1 MDPAYHVPDSTD
13 WLNTPLKDLADLENA
28 LHCQICKE
36 FYDTPMITSCSHTF
50 CSKCIRTSLSTDG
63 KCPAC
68 RTADQASKLRNN
80 WALQEV
86 VATFQKA
93 RPAAIEVAK
102 QDHDA
107 QQNRNS
113 RTKRKRTV
121 PDEEDGGSEHAGEGR
136 QTRSKSRKVATS
148 QPATLAPIEIQDT
161 DPEDDGDFQPE
172 PDDGLVEC
180 LLGCGKRM
188 KPEQM
193 DSHLDRCEDEKKAA
207 ATRPKSHTPV
217 ANAFGPRPSPRQQK
231 ARPEER
237 LAELNYSLLKEIGMR
252 KKLEELGIP
261 AWGNKQLMVRRH
273 VEWVNLW
280 NANCDSRQPRTKREL
295 LGELDTWERTQG
307 GRAPGGQA
315 SFAAN
320 VMKKDFDGA
329 GWASKNKDEFS
340 RLIADA
346 KRKKGVQPSVDSP
359 ARGEEESGQDNEKRS
374 SNGEKADSPKSSH
387 PQDQTALSAEGES
400 TVAADTHHAT
410 SPEASQNI
418 NHGPE
423 DNPSNHPS
431 EAETAP
437 LPNQPPIPP
446 PSSNPPTTNNPPPS
460 HPHLS
465 DALPTPPEPPST
477 TTTTAASIAA
487 AAREDGSSQP
497 RRSSRDEHTAN
508 EHTGLPCHLPAHL
521 NPEQQ
526 ASPTAASTTKK
537 VPMFAVPAQAL
548 ADWDGGA
555 GGAAGGVSGDGGGV
569 GGGGN
574 VDGPT

>member
-13 WLNTPLKDLADLENA
+13 WLNTPLKDFADLENA

-93 RPAAIEVAK
+93 RPAAIEVAR

-217 ANAFGPRPSPRQQK
+217 ANAFGPRPSPRQRN

-295 LGELDTWERTQG
+295 LSELDTWERTQG

-346 KRKKGVQPSVDSP
+346 KRKKGGQPSADSP
-359 ARGEEESGQDNEKRS
+359 ARGKDESGQNSEKAS
-374 SNGEKADSPKSSH
+374 SNGEKRDGRETSLPR
-387 PQDQTALSAEGES
+387 DQTALSAEGES
-400 TVAADTHHAT
+400 TIAADTHGAT
-410 SPEASQNI
+410 SPETQQNI
-418 NHGPE
+418 PHRPE
-423 DNPSNHPS
+423 DVAANPSPAAAENPS
-431 EAETAP
+431 S
-437 LPNQPPIPP
+437 PNQPPLPP
-446 PSSNPPTTNNPPPS
+446 PSTTQPTNHQPTNHQLPPS
-460 HPHLS
+460 HPLPT
-465 DALPTPPEPPST
+465 DAGLPTPPDPPST
-477 TTTTAASIAA
+477 TTTTTPT
-487 AAREDGSSQP
+487 QP
-497 RRSSRDEHTAN
+497 RKSSRDEHAAN

-521 NPEQQ
+521 NPPQQ
-526 ASPTAASTTKK
+526 ASPTTTTTTTTTKK

>member
-68 RTADQASKLRNN
+68 RSADQASKLRNN

-86 VATFQKA
+86 VATFQTA
-93 RPAAIEVAK
+93 RPAAIKVAK
-102 QDHDA
+102 REQEA
-107 QQNRNS
+107 PQNRRN
-113 RTKRKRTV
+113 RAKRKRTV

-136 QTRSKSRKVATS
+136 QTRSKSRRVAAS

-161 DPEDDGDFQPE
+161 DPEDDDDFHPE

-207 ATRPKSHTPV
+207 TTRAKSHTPV
-217 ANAFGPRPSPRQQK
+217 ANPFGSRPSPRQRN

-295 LGELDTWERTQG
+295 LNELDTWERTQG
-307 GRAPGGQA
+307 GRAPGGQT

-329 GWASKNKDEFS
+329 GWASKNKGEFS

-359 ARGEEESGQDNEKRS
+359 AKGEDGSRQDAEKPL
-374 SNGEKADSPKSSH
+374 SNGEKLDGPESSL
-387 PQDQTALSAEGES
+387 PRDQTPLPAAGES
-400 TVAADTHHAT
+400 TIGGHTHHAT
-410 SPEASQNI
+410 SPERQQNI
-418 NHGPE
+418 TPRPE
-423 DNPSNHPS
+423 TVPPDHPS
-431 EAETAP
+431 QAETASYSNHTSLPPPPSNPLTTHQPPPHAPP
-437 LPNQPPIPP
+437 LPNAP
-446 PSSNPPTTNNPPPS
+446 
-460 HPHLS
+460 
-465 DALPTPPEPPST
+465 LPTPPEPPTNTS
-477 TTTTAASIAA
+477 ASSAA
-487 AAREDGSSQP
+487 AASKDENPSQP
-497 RRSSRDEHTAN
+497 RQPSRDENAAN
-508 EHTGLPCHLPAHL
+508 EHTGVPCNLPAHL
-521 NPEQQ
+521 TPQQ
-526 ASPTAASTTKK
+526 AGPAAVAAKTKK
-537 VPMFAVPAQAL
+537 VPMFAVPGQAL
-548 ADWDGGA
+548 AGWD
-555 GGAAGGVSGDGGGV
+555 GDGGGGS
-569 GGGGN
+569 GGGSGS
-574 VDGPT
+574 VGLRQDDGSE

>member
-13 WLNTPLKDLADLENA
+13 WLNTPLKGFADLENA

-86 VATFQKA
+86 VATFQTA

-102 QDHDA
+102 QEHEA
-107 QQNRNS
+107 QQNRNN
-113 RTKRKRTV
+113 RGKRKRTL
-121 PDEEDGGSEHAGEGR
+121 PDDEDGGPEHAGEGR
-136 QTRSKSRKVATS
+136 QTRSKSRRVATS

-161 DPEDDGDFQPE
+161 DPEDDDFQAA

-207 ATRPKSHTPV
+207 ATRAKSHTPI
-217 ANAFGPRPSPRQQK
+217 ANTFGSRPSPRQRN

-237 LAELNYSLLKEIGMR
+237 LAELNYSLLKEVGMR

-295 LGELDTWERTQG
+295 LSDLDTWERTQG

-359 ARGEEESGQDNEKRS
+359 AKAEDGSGQHVEKPL
-374 SNGEKADSPKSSH
+374 SNGKRLDGPESSH
-387 PQDQTALSAEGES
+387 PQDQAPLPAEGEN
-400 TVAADTHHAT
+400 TIGGQTHYAAN
-410 SPEASQNI
+410 PETQQSLTPR
-418 NHGPE
+418 PE
-423 DNPSNHPS
+423 NVPSDYAS
-431 EAETAP
+431 EAETAQITTNTNTSRP
-437 LPNQPPIPP
+437 TLP
-446 PSSNPPTTNNPPPS
+446 SNPLIANPTPLHD
-460 HPHLS
+460 HPLSS
-465 DALPTPPEPPST
+465 DALPTPPEPST
-477 TTTTAASIAA
+477 ATAT
-487 AAREDGSSQP
+487 AREDNPAPQP
-497 RRSSRDEHTAN
+497 HKSNRDEPATN
-508 EHTGLPCHLPAHL
+508 EDTGLPYNLPAHS
-521 NPEQQ
+521 NPQ
-526 ASPTAASTTKK
+526 ASPAATTPTTKK
-537 VPMFAVPAQAL
+537 MPMFAVPAQTP
-548 ADWDGGA
+548 AD
-555 GGAAGGVSGDGGGV
+555 GDRSSSV
-569 GGGGN
+569 GGSVGSKQD
-574 VDGPT
+574 DGSEQ

>member
-13 WLNTPLKDLADLENA
+13 WLNTPLKDFADLENA

-86 VATFQKA
+86 VATFQTA
-93 RPAAIEVAK
+93 RPAAIVVAK
-102 QDHDA
+102 QEQEA
-107 QQNRNS
+107 QQNRSS
-113 RTKRKRTV
+113 RAKRKRTI
-121 PDEEDGGSEHAGEGR
+121 PEDEEDGGSEHAGEGR
-136 QTRSKSRKVATS
+136 QTRSKSRRVAAS

-161 DPEDDGDFQPE
+161 DPEDDDFQAE

-207 ATRPKSHTPV
+207 TTRAKSHTPV
-217 ANAFGPRPSPRQQK
+217 ANPFGSRPSPRQRNP
-231 ARPEER
+231 RPEER

-295 LGELDTWERTQG
+295 LSELDTWERTQG

-346 KRKKGVQPSVDSP
+346 KRKKGVQPTVDSP
-359 ARGEEESGQDNEKRS
+359 AKAGDGSGQDAEKPL
-374 SNGEKADSPKSSH
+374 SNGEKLDAPESSLPQNQAPAPAQSESSFTGNFNNATDPKSS
-387 PQDQTALSAEGES
+387 QTHRL
-400 TVAADTHHAT
+400 
-410 SPEASQNI
+410 
-418 NHGPE
+418 GPE
-423 DNPSNHPS
+423 DVLADHPS
-431 EAETAP
+431 GAETASY
-437 LPNQPPIPP
+437 PNQHPRPPP
-446 PSSNPPTTNNPPPS
+446 PSNPPINNQTSPS
-460 HPHLS
+460 HPLPS
-465 DALPTPPEPPST
+465 DALPTPPEPPT
-477 TTTTAASIAA
+477 ATAARQDDPAA
-487 AAREDGSSQP
+487 PSQP
-497 RRSSRDEHTAN
+497 RKSSRDEHAAN
-508 EHTGLPCHLPAHL
+508 EHTGLPCNLPAHL
-521 NPEQQ
+521 NPQQ
-526 ASPTAASTTKK
+526 ASPAAAAKK
-537 VPMFAVPAQAL
+537 VPMFDVPAQAL

-555 GGAAGGVSGDGGGV
+555 GGGS
-569 GGGGN
+569 GGGGGS
-574 VDGPT
+574 VGPRQDGSG

>member
-13 WLNTPLKDLADLENA
+13 WLNTPLKDFADLENA

-86 VATFQKA
+86 VATFQTA

-102 QDHDA
+102 QEQEA
-107 QQNRNS
+107 QQNRNN
-113 RTKRKRTV
+113 RAKRKRTL
-121 PDEEDGGSEHAGEGR
+121 PDDEDGGSEHAGEGR
-136 QTRSKSRKVATS
+136 QTRSKSRRVATS

-161 DPEDDGDFQPE
+161 DPEDDDFQAQ

-207 ATRPKSHTPV
+207 ATRAKSHTPV
-217 ANAFGPRPSPRQQK
+217 ANTFGSRPSPRQRN

-237 LAELNYSLLKEIGMR
+237 LAELNYSLLKEVGMR

-295 LGELDTWERTQG
+295 LSELDTWERTQG

-346 KRKKGVQPSVDSP
+346 KRKKGVQPAVDSP
-359 ARGEEESGQDNEKRS
+359 AKAEDGLGQHVEKPL
-374 SNGEKADSPKSSH
+374 SNGKRLDGPESSH
-387 PQDQTALSAEGES
+387 PQDQAPSPAEGEN
-400 TVAADTHHAT
+400 TIGGQTHHAANPETQQSLT
-410 SPEASQNI
+410 SRPENV
-418 NHGPE
+418 
-423 DNPSNHPS
+423 PSDYAS
-431 EAETAP
+431 EAETAQITTNTNTSRPNLPSNALTANPTPPHDHP
-437 LPNQPPIPP
+437 LP
-446 PSSNPPTTNNPPPS
+446 
-460 HPHLS
+460 S
-465 DALPTPPEPPST
+465 DALPTPPEPP
-477 TTTTAASIAA
+477 TAT
-487 AAREDGSSQP
+487 AAREDDPAPQP
-497 RRSSRDEHTAN
+497 HKSSRDEHATN
-508 EHTGLPCHLPAHL
+508 EDTGLPYNLPPHS
-521 NPEQQ
+521 NPQ
-526 ASPTAASTTKK
+526 ANPAATTPTTMKM
-537 VPMFAVPAQAL
+537 PMFAVPAQTP
-548 ADWDGGA
+548 ADGDGS
-555 GGAAGGVSGDGGGV
+555 GGVV
-569 GGGGN
+569 GGSVGPRQD
-574 VDGPT
+574 DGSEH

>member
-13 WLNTPLKDLADLENA
+13 WLNTPLKDFADLENA

-121 PDEEDGGSEHAGEGR
+121 PDEQDGGSEHAGEGR

-161 DPEDDGDFQPE
+161 DPEDADDFQPE

-207 ATRPKSHTPV
+207 TTRAKSSTPANHT
-217 ANAFGPRPSPRQQK
+217 FGVRPSPRQQK

-295 LGELDTWERTQG
+295 LSELETWERTQG

-346 KRKKGVQPSVDSP
+346 KRKKGVQPAGDSP
-359 ARGEEESGQDNEKRS
+359 AKGKDESGQGNGKAL
-374 SNGEKADSPKSSH
+374 SNGEKRDGRESSVSR
-387 PQDQTALSAEGES
+387 DQTALSAEGES
-400 TVAADTHHAT
+400 AKAADAHHAT
-410 SPEASQNI
+410 RPETKQNI
-418 NHGPE
+418 THRPA
-423 DNPSNHPS
+423 DVPSNHPP
-431 EAETAP
+431 ETNTAP
-437 LPNQPPIPP
+437 TTTYNNTSEPISSNGLTTNQPPP
-446 PSSNPPTTNNPPPS
+446 PSDHPIPS
-460 HPHLS
+460 HI
-465 DALPTPPEPPST
+465 LPTPPEPSTASAPTNDDT
-477 TTTTAASIAA
+477 TTSP
-487 AAREDGSSQP
+487 QP
-497 RRSSRDEHTAN
+497 RKSSLDEHATN
-508 EHTGLPCHLPAHL
+508 EHTGLPCNLPAHL
-521 NPEQQ
+521 NPQQ
-526 ASPTAASTTKK
+526 ASPTATTTTTKK

-548 ADWDGGA
+548 ADWDGG
-555 GGAAGGVSGDGGGV
+555 GGV
-569 GGGGN
+569 GSPKTQDGGLGSGGGK
-574 VDGPT
+574 G

>member
-13 WLNTPLKDLADLENA
+13 WLNTPLKDFADLENA

-50 CSKCIRTSLSTDG
+50 CSKCIRTSLSIDG

-102 QDHDA
+102 QDRDA

-148 QPATLAPIEIQDT
+148 QPATLAPIEIQDN
-161 DPEDDGDFQPE
+161 DPEDDDDFRPE

-207 ATRPKSHTPV
+207 ATRAKSHTPV

-295 LGELDTWERTQG
+295 LSELDTWERTQG

-346 KRKKGVQPSVDSP
+346 KRKKGVQPSADHP
-359 ARGEEESGQDNEKRS
+359 ARGKEESGQDNEKPS
-374 SNGEKADSPKSSH
+374 SNGEKPDSSL
-387 PQDQTALSAEGES
+387 PQSQTPAPPEGES
-400 TVAADTHHAT
+400 GSAGETNHAANLETTPDSNHR
-410 SPEASQNI
+410 PETI
-418 NHGPE
+418 P
-423 DNPSNHPS
+423 PNHPS
-431 EAETAP
+431 EAENAP
-437 LPNQPPIPP
+437 YPNHPSLPP
-446 PSSNPPTTNNPPPS
+446 PPSNPPTTNHPPPS
-460 HPHLS
+460 HPYPS
-465 DALPTPPEPPST
+465 DALPTPPSPPST
-477 TTTTAASIAA
+477 TATAASATATTAADKPTHPRKSI
-487 AAREDGSSQP
+487 
-497 RRSSRDEHTAN
+497 RDEHAAN
-508 EHTGLPCHLPAHL
+508 EHTGLPCNLPAHL
-521 NPEQQ
+521 NPPQ
-526 ASPTAASTTKK
+526 ASPTATATTKK

-555 GGAAGGVSGDGGGV
+555 GGAAGDVSGGGGGDGG
-569 GGGGN
+569 
-574 VDGPT
+574 DAGPP

>member
-1 MDPAYHVPDSTD
+1 MDPAYHAPDSTD
-13 WLNTPLKDLADLENA
+13 WLNTPLKDFADLENA

-86 VATFQKA
+86 VATFQTA

-102 QDHDA
+102 QEQDA
-107 QQNRNS
+107 RQNRNS
-113 RTKRKRTV
+113 RTKRKRTI

-136 QTRSKSRKVATS
+136 QTRSKSRRVAAS
-148 QPATLAPIEIQDT
+148 QPGTLAPIEIQDT
-161 DPEDDGDFQPE
+161 DPEDDDFQTE

-207 ATRPKSHTPV
+207 TTRAKSHTPV
-217 ANAFGPRPSPRQQK
+217 ANPFGSRPSPRQRN

-237 LAELNYSLLKEIGMR
+237 LAELNYSLLKEIGMYPP
-252 KKLEELGIP
+252 GAISSS
-261 AWGNKQLMVRRH
+261 W
-273 VEWVNLW
+273 
-280 NANCDSRQPRTKREL
+280 TKREL
-295 LGELDTWERTQG
+295 LSELDTWERTQG

-346 KRKKGVQPSVDSP
+346 KRKKGVQATVNSP
-359 ARGEEESGQDNEKRS
+359 TKAEDGSGQDAEKPL
-374 SNGEKADSPKSSH
+374 SNGVKPDGPELSLPQNQAPAPAQSESPFAGNFNNATDPKSS
-387 PQDQTALSAEGES
+387 QT
-400 TVAADTHHAT
+400 HR
-410 SPEASQNI
+410 PK
-418 NHGPE
+418 PE
-423 DNPSNHPS
+423 DVLPNHPS
-431 EAETAP
+431 EAETASS
-437 LPNQPPIPP
+437 PNQPPLLSP
-446 PSSNPPTTNNPPPS
+446 SNPPTTHQPPP
-460 HPHLS
+460 HAPPLPT
-465 DALPTPPEPPST
+465 DALPAPPEPP
-477 TTTTAASIAA
+477 TAT
-487 AAREDGSSQP
+487 AAREEHDDPAAPSQP
-497 RRSSRDEHTAN
+497 RKPSRDEHAAN
-508 EHTGLPCHLPAHL
+508 EHTGLPCNLPAHL
-521 NPEQQ
+521 NPKH
-526 ASPTAASTTKK
+526 ASPASAAAAAARTKK
-537 VPMFAVPAQAL
+537 VPMFDVPAQAL

-555 GGAAGGVSGDGGGV
+555 GGGNGSVGPRQDGSG
-569 GGGGN
+569 
-574 VDGPT
+574 

>member
-13 WLNTPLKDLADLENA
+13 WLNTPLKDFADLENA

-86 VATFQKA
+86 VATFQTA

-102 QDHDA
+102 QEQEA
-107 QQNRNS
+107 QQNRNN
-113 RTKRKRTV
+113 RAKRKRTI
-121 PDEEDGGSEHAGEGR
+121 PGDEDGGSEHAGEGR
-136 QTRSKSRKVATS
+136 QTRSKSRRVAAS

-161 DPEDDGDFQPE
+161 DPEDDDFQVE

-207 ATRPKSHTPV
+207 TTRAKSHTPV
-217 ANAFGPRPSPRQQK
+217 ANPFGSRPSPRQRN

-295 LGELDTWERTQG
+295 LSELDTWERTQG

-359 ARGEEESGQDNEKRS
+359 AKAVDGSGQDAEEPL
-374 SNGEKADSPKSSH
+374 SNGEKLDGPESSLPRDQATAPAQSESPFAGSFNNATDPKSS
-387 PQDQTALSAEGES
+387 
-400 TVAADTHHAT
+400 
-410 SPEASQNI
+410 QN
-418 NHGPE
+418 HRHRPE
-423 DNPSNHPS
+423 DVPPHHPS
-431 EAETAP
+431 GAETASY
-437 LPNQPPIPP
+437 PNQPPLPP
-446 PSSNPPTTNNPPPS
+446 HSSPLTTNQPLS
-460 HPHLS
+460 HDHPLPS
-465 DALPTPPEPPST
+465 DALPTLPEPPT
-477 TTTTAASIAA
+477 ATATAARDVDNAT
-487 AAREDGSSQP
+487 QP
-497 RRSSRDEHTAN
+497 RKSSRDEYAAN
-508 EHTGLPCHLPAHL
+508 EHTGLPCNLPAHL
-521 NPEQQ
+521 NPQQ
-526 ASPTAASTTKK
+526 ASPAAAAATTTKK

-555 GGAAGGVSGDGGGV
+555 GGSAGPRQDGSG
-569 GGGGN
+569 
-574 VDGPT
+574 

>member
-13 WLNTPLKDLADLENA
+13 WLNTPLKDFADLENA

-86 VATFQKA
+86 VATFQTA

-102 QDHDA
+102 QEQDA
-107 QQNRNS
+107 RQNRNS
-113 RTKRKRTV
+113 RAKRKRTIT
-121 PDEEDGGSEHAGEGR
+121 DDEDGGSEHAGEGR
-136 QTRSKSRKVATS
+136 QTRSKSRRVAAS

-161 DPEDDGDFQPE
+161 DPEDDDFQTE

-207 ATRPKSHTPV
+207 TTRAKSHTPV
-217 ANAFGPRPSPRQQK
+217 ANPFGSRPSPRQRN

-237 LAELNYSLLKEIGMR
+237 LAEFNYSLLKEIGMR

-295 LGELDTWERTQG
+295 LSELDTWERTQG

-346 KRKKGVQPSVDSP
+346 KRKKGAQATVNSP
-359 ARGEEESGQDNEKRS
+359 AKAEAGSGQDAEQPL
-374 SNGEKADSPKSSH
+374 SNGEKPDGPESSLPQNQAPAPAQSESPFARDFDNATDPKSS
-387 PQDQTALSAEGES
+387 P
-400 TVAADTHHAT
+400 
-410 SPEASQNI
+410 
-418 NHGPE
+418 NHRPRPE
-423 DNPSNHPS
+423 DVGPNHPS
-431 EAETAP
+431 EAETTSSH
-437 LPNQPPIPP
+437 NQPPLPP
-446 PSSNPPTTNNPPPS
+446 PSNTPTTNQTPPHV
-460 HPHLS
+460 HPLPT
-465 DALPTPPEPPST
+465 DALPTPPEPP
-477 TTTTAASIAA
+477 TATATA
-487 AAREDGSSQP
+487 AARNVDNATQP
-497 RRSSRDEHTAN
+497 RKSSRDEHAAN
-508 EHTGLPCHLPAHL
+508 EHTGLPCNLPAHL
-521 NPEQQ
+521 NPQH
-526 ASPTAASTTKK
+526 ASPASAAAAAARTKK
-537 VPMFAVPAQAL
+537 VPMFDVPAQAL
-548 ADWDGGA
+548 ADWDGG
-555 GGAAGGVSGDGGGV
+555 GSNGPRQDGSG
-569 GGGGN
+569 
-574 VDGPT
+574 

>member
-13 WLNTPLKDLADLENA
+13 WLNTPLKAFADLENA

-86 VATFQKA
+86 VATFQTA

-102 QDHDA
+102 QEQEA
-107 QQNRNS
+107 RQNRSS
-113 RTKRKRTV
+113 RTKRKRIV
-121 PDEEDGGSEHAGEGR
+121 PDEEDGGSEHTGEGR

-148 QPATLAPIEIQDT
+148 HPATLAPIEIQDT

-207 ATRPKSHTPV
+207 TTRAKSHTPV
-217 ANAFGPRPSPRQQK
+217 ANAFGPRPSPRQRN

-295 LGELDTWERTQG
+295 LSELDTWERTQG

-346 KRKKGVQPSVDSP
+346 KRKKGVQSSVDRP
-359 ARGEEESGQDNEKRS
+359 AKAEDGLGQDAEKPS
-374 SNGEKADSPKSSH
+374 SNGEKTDGSESPLLQNQAPFPAQGDSTTGRDP
-387 PQDQTALSAEGES
+387 
-400 TVAADTHHAT
+400 HHAT
-410 SPEASQNI
+410 HHPEALQNI
-418 NHGPE
+418 SHRPE
-423 DNPSNHPS
+423 AVPPNQPSG
-431 EAETAP
+431 AENAP
-437 LPNQPPIPP
+437 YPNQPPLPP
-446 PSSNPPTTNNPPPS
+446 PSNPPTTNRPPPNG
-460 HPHLS
+460 H
-465 DALPTPPEPPST
+465 ALLTDGPPTPPEPPHATAAAAAIAAASTDGRHRSEST
-477 TTTTAASIAA
+477 TTI
-487 AAREDGSSQP
+487 
-497 RRSSRDEHTAN
+497 
-508 EHTGLPCHLPAHL
+508 
-521 NPEQQ
+521 
-526 ASPTAASTTKK
+526 
-537 VPMFAVPAQAL
+537 
-548 ADWDGGA
+548 
-555 GGAAGGVSGDGGGV
+555 
-569 GGGGN
+569 
-574 VDGPT
+574 

>member
-13 WLNTPLKDLADLENA
+13 WLNTSLKDLADLENA

-68 RTADQASKLRNN
+68 RTPDQASKLRNN

-93 RPAAIEVAK
+93 RPAAIQVAK

-113 RTKRKRTV
+113 GTKRKRTG

-172 PDDGLVEC
+172 PDDGLVAC

-193 DSHLDRCEDEKKAA
+193 DSHLDRCEDEKKV
-207 ATRPKSHTPV
+207 ATTRAKSHTPV
-217 ANAFGPRPSPRQQK
+217 ANAFGPRPSPRQRN

-295 LGELDTWERTQG
+295 LNELDTWERTQG

-346 KRKKGVQPSVDSP
+346 KRKKGVQPSADSP
-359 ARGEEESGQDNEKRS
+359 AKGKDGLEQDNEKAL
-374 SNGEKADSPKSSH
+374 SNGEKRDGPESSL
-387 PQDQTALSAEGES
+387 PREQTASSAEGQT
-400 TVAADTHHAT
+400 TVAADTHGAT
-410 SPEASQNI
+410 SSETQQNLT
-418 NHGPE
+418 HRPE
-423 DNPSNHPS
+423 DVPANHPPETNTTPTTTYNSTS
-431 EAETAP
+431 ESTSSNG
-437 LPNQPPIPP
+437 LTTNQPPP
-446 PSSNPPTTNNPPPS
+446 PSDHSLPS
-460 HPHLS
+460 HI
-465 DALPTPPEPPST
+465 LPTPPEPSTASALTNDDT
-477 TTTTAASIAA
+477 TTDST
-487 AAREDGSSQP
+487 QP
-497 RRSSRDEHTAN
+497 RKSSRDEHATN
-508 EHTGLPCHLPAHL
+508 EHTGHPCNLPAHL
-521 NPEQQ
+521 NPHQQ
-526 ASPTAASTTKK
+526 ASPTAAKTTTTTTTKK

-548 ADWDGGA
+548 ADWDA
-555 GGAAGGVSGDGGGV
+555 GGGV
-569 GGGGN
+569 VGSSKTQDGGSGSGGEK
-574 VDGPT
+574 G

>member
-13 WLNTPLKDLADLENA
+13 WLNTTLKDFADLENA
-28 LHCQICKE
+28 LHCQVCKE

-86 VATFQKA
+86 VATFQTA

-102 QDHDA
+102 QEQDA
-107 QQNRNS
+107 RQNRNS
-113 RTKRKRTV
+113 RMKRKRTI

-136 QTRSKSRKVATS
+136 QTRSKSRRVAAS
-148 QPATLAPIEIQDT
+148 QPATLAPTETQDT
-161 DPEDDGDFQPE
+161 DPEDDDFQAE
-172 PDDGLVEC
+172 PNDGLVEC

-207 ATRPKSHTPV
+207 TTRAKSHTPV
-217 ANAFGPRPSPRQQK
+217 ANPFGSRPSPRQRN

-273 VEWVNLW
+273 IEWVNLW

-295 LGELDTWERTQG
+295 LSELDTWERTQG

-359 ARGEEESGQDNEKRS
+359 AKAEDGSGQDAEKPL
-374 SNGEKADSPKSSH
+374 SNGEKPDGPESSQPQHQAPAPAQSESPFAENFKNATDPKSS
-387 PQDQTALSAEGES
+387 
-400 TVAADTHHAT
+400 
-410 SPEASQNI
+410 QN
-418 NHGPE
+418 HRPRLE
-423 DNPSNHPS
+423 DVLPDHPS
-431 EAETAP
+431 GAETASF
-437 LPNQPPIPP
+437 PNQPPLPP
-446 PSSNPPTTNNPPPS
+446 HSNPPTTHQPPP
-460 HPHLS
+460 HAPPLPT
-465 DALPTPPEPPST
+465 DALPTPPEPP
-477 TTTTAASIAA
+477 TAT
-487 AAREDGSSQP
+487 AAREEHDEPAARSQP
-497 RRSSRDEHTAN
+497 RKSSRDEHAAN
-508 EHTGLPCHLPAHL
+508 EHTGLPCNLPAHL
-521 NPEQQ
+521 DPPQ
-526 ASPTAASTTKK
+526 ASPATAATTTTTTTTTKK
-537 VPMFAVPAQAL
+537 VPMFDVPAQAL
-548 ADWDGGA
+548 ADWDRGGA
-555 GGAAGGVSGDGGGV
+555 GGGDGSV
-569 GGGGN
+569 GPRQ
-574 VDGPT
+574 DGSG